1 MKNVEKFLI
10 VNDGIP
16 AVVESIFAIHLSKKN
31 LVLPAVAVVV
41 CSHTNLSSYE
51 ARQSYYTKQCS
62 EWNIGES
69 TDPVRGER
77 ARSIYAENIS
87 NMNNN
92 FFRFTSI
99 IKNDLYSCKK
109 REEED
114 PPVFEAHPFQHAHE
128 NRELFF
134 YFPTL
139 SSSPRQ
145 CR

>member
-10 VNDGIP
+10 VDDGIP

-114 PPVFEAHPFQHAHE
+114 PQFSKLIPSSMHTKIGNYFFISLPFP
-128 NRELFF
+128 LLLT
-134 YFPTL
+134 PM
-139 SSSPRQ
+139 
-145 CR
+145 